1 MGMRALS
8 RGDFRLTT
16 RLVSRVGWRL
26 TMMSGAAERPSV
38 RRGENREGNCAA
50 GAQASR
56 HNLVFG
62 GSCDPDHDALMRIG
76 GEVPRRRDHS
86 LPRREGHGWVRVAAA
101 SDRCPARA
109 DTRSSREEETPFQ
122 SAKSGGSRGVCRDP
136 VFDVPTHALESN
148 NSTPTGTVPSSTK
161 RHKSINNLR
170 ASATIIVLR
179 TPRGPLAVRA
189 SNHLASA
196 LSFWNIKNRQA
207 SWIMPRRTR
216 ALPDRANPFSRLR
229 EPLSS
234 GEPVRPP

>member
-1 MGMRALS
+1 MVGCGSPPPRIVAPLERIRA
-8 RGDFRLTT
+8 
-16 RLVSRVGWRL
+16 
-26 TMMSGAAERPSV
+26 
-38 RRGENREGNCAA
+38 RRGKKKLLFSKER
-50 GAQASR
+50 
-56 HNLVFG
+56 
-62 GSCDPDHDALMRIG
+62 
-76 GEVPRRRDHS
+76 
-86 LPRREGHGWVRVAAA
+86 
-101 SDRCPARA
+101 
-109 DTRSSREEETPFQ
+109 
-122 SAKSGGSRGVCRDP
+122 GSRGLCRDP
-136 VFDVPTHALESN
+136 VFDVPAHALESN
-148 NSTPTGTVPSSTK
+148 NSTPTSTVPSSTK

-234 GEPVRPP
+234 GEPVRPPSRAARKHFSRQRLRRLEADALDARQHQ